1 MIGKIPAIVA
11 ANSVI
16 ASAKRLVD
24 ARHLCRISSSID
36 EINVP
41 AFPIPIH
48 QT

>member
-1 MIGKIPAIVA
+1 MMPAIA
-11 ANSVI
+11 TANSVI
-16 ASAKRLVD
+16 ASAKRLIEL
-24 ARHLCRISSSID
+24 RHFCRVSSSMA